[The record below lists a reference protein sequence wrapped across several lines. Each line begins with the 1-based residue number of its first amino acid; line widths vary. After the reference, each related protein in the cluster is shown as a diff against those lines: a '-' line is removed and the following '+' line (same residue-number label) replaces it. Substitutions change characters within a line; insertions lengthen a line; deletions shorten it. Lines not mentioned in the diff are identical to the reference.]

1 MKKVVSLIL
10 VGLMCLSLVACMSDA
25 EIVADFVETNYDAL
39 VENMNAQFSDQQT
52 GSADIKA
59 VGTTFEITL
68 KFDQY
73 DATKLSEAD
82 KTILQSTLDASQS
95 TYDSMLASWQE
106 ELPELTGFTYKVCDK
121 NGVELAAITA
131 GTTQADSAQ

>member
-82 KTILQSTLDASQS
+82 KTTLQSTLDASQS